1 MGAAFVPW
9 LEPHLEG
16 AGASALSAGLG
27 SRGAGFGGGS
37 RYPPMMNRWMSW
49 FSMNTKKHRNSAMPA
64 MLT

>member
-1 MGAAFVPW
+1 MGADFVPC
-9 LEPHLEG
+9 LGPHLEG
-16 AGASALSAGLG
+16 TGASALSAGLD